1 MHSRPSGARPVPAAA
16 GRESM
21 SVHRKLRAGKLL
33 RPARTW
39 AGSAPAGRESI
50 ATRCVAHFD
59 NSARNLNNPDPGAF
73 VYWGDQSWNEMMLGY
88 FEYYHSGGGP
98 KRP

>member
-1 MHSRPSGARPVPAAA
+1 
-16 GRESM
+16 M

-59 NSARNLNNPDPGAF
+59 NSARNLNNPDPTRP
-73 VYWGDQSWNEMMLGY
+73 VIRGDQSWKEMMIGWLD
-88 FEYYHSGGGP
+88 FVSEAAS
-98 KRP
+98 